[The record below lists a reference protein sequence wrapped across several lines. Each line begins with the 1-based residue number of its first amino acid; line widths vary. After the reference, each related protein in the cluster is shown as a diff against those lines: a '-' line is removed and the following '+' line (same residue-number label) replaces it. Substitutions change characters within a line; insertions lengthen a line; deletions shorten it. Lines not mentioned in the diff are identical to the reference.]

1 MVAIGIDDTGCGIA
15 QDTIDRIWDP
25 FFTTKEVGQGIG
37 LGLALTFDIVK
48 RHGGDIQVAS
58 RPGEGSTFTVR
69 LPACRQ

>member
-48 RHGGDIQVAS
+48 RHGGDIQVES
-58 RPGEGSTFTVR
+58 RLGEGSTFTVR
-69 LPACRQ
+69 LPASRE